1 MAKSISVSDNIRVI
15 EEAIRRHTEQ
25 VGLIQKEI
33 LRLEGSLSV
42 FKNLSVSGVEFI
54 ELPTDEII
62 NREVI
67 DTSPD

>member
-33 LRLEGSLSV
+33 LHLEGSLGV

>member
-15 EEAIRRHTEQ
+15 EETIRRHTEQ

-33 LRLEGSLSV
+33 LRLEGSLGV
-42 FKNLSVSGVEFI
+42 FKNLSDSGVEFI